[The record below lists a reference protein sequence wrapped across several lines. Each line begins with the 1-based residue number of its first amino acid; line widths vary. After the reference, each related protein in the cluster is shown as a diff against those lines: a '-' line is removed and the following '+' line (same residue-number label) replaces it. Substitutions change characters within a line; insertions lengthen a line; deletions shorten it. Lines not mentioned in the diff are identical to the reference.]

1 MRWLGAFAWVVAA
14 ALSASPAGEPEPEV
28 TSEADPTAET
38 EEPEVTSEAE
48 PQPEPDPDPQGR
60 ARLRGRV
67 MVYGERDPAA
77 GARLLPKG
85 GEAPIDT
92 DAEGA
97 FSVDLPPGDY
107 VFIVRAP
114 GFDDLEVNVAL
125 VDGQDLQMEY
135 FLQPSLEGERYR
147 TVVEQQQAVA
157 VSNTRLEGRE
167 IHEVPGTRGDPLSV
181 VATLPGAS
189 RLAGFLP
196 YIVVRGAAP
205 GNTGYYLDGARV
217 PILYHVAIG
226 PSVIHPYFI
235 EAVDFYPGSAP
246 VRLGRFTAGLV
257 EATTRPAR
265 RDRVHGEVDVR
276 FTDAGGLVE
285 VPLSRPVLDRECLRH
300 NKRRECDKGAPRG
313 ALTLAGRYSY
323 TAGVLSLVQSAARIQ
338 FWDYQARFDHDLG
351 PRARYT
357 SFAYGSY
364 DDIGTKADAN
374 NPAQTFL
381 RFTFHRFDNRVRQR
395 LRGGGSATYAVV
407 LGLDSSGFDTLQS
420 REYRVAPRVD
430 YRIPTRFKAL
440 EIGLGLDTE
449 FQVFRLQTS
458 SAGEGDFS
466 GNEVGLLFSD
476 RFVSATGA
484 YGELIF
490 DKGNV
495 QVRPGM
501 RLDYYAQVGRSPYV
515 LSTRAVTS
523 AVGVDPRLLVRERLN
538 ERWVLKQAIGLYQQP
553 PTFPI
558 PVPGIESFGFERGLQ
573 KNAQTSFG
581 YEFAAVPGLLNVE
594 QEAYVGYLSNLQDYE
609 LEQEN
614 EDNPLNEL
622 EDVISSVDGWSY
634 GLETLVKLDPQLRVF
649 GWLAYTLARASRD
662 YDVGGSAPASWDQRH
677 ILNLVLGYRVSQ
689 KWNLGGR
696 VHYHTGRPWTARD
709 ETESQTDALRNRR
722 NNARLPPYFQLDL
735 RAERIWRWPQWQMSL
750 ALDIANAT
758 YARETFACTESG
770 SGNSTLDTV
779 ARSGRLAA
787 EADPARGVVQCTPQ
801 GFRYIIP
808 SLGLRARW

>member
-1 MRWLGAFAWVVAA
+1 MTALNAGVWAIAA
-14 ALSASPAGEPEPEV
+14 ALSAAAPADTEPESPTEV
-28 TSEADPTAET
+28 ADAAPAEETSEPEAS
-38 EEPEVTSEAE
+38 EPEELGV
-48 PQPEPDPDPQGR
+48 

-67 MVYGERDPAA
+67 FVYGDRDPAA
-77 GARLLPKG
+77 GARLLPKDG
-85 GEAPIDT
+85 STPIDT
-92 DAEGA
+92 DEEGA
-97 FSVDLPPGDY
+97 FSADLPPGNY
-107 VFIVRAP
+107 AFIVRAP
-114 GFDDLEVNVAL
+114 GFDDLEVDVAL

-235 EAVDFYPGSAP
+235 DGVEFYPGSAP
-246 VRLGRFTAGLV
+246 VRLGRFTAGV
-257 EATTRPAR
+257 IEGTTRPAR

-285 VPLSRPVLDRECLRH
+285 VPISRPVLDRDCRRTKKRKEC
-300 NKRRECDKGAPRG
+300 EKGAPRG

-323 TAGVLSLVQSAARIQ
+323 TAGVLNIVNSNARIQ

-351 PRARYT
+351 NRARYT

-364 DDIGTKADAN
+364 DDIGQRATN
-374 NPAQTFL
+374 GNPGSTFL
-381 RFTFHRFDNRVRQR
+381 RFNFHRLDNRVRQR
-395 LRGGGSATYAVV
+395 LRNGGTATYAVI
-407 LGLDSSGFDTLQS
+407 LGLDTSGVQNFFS
-420 REYRVAPRVD
+420 REYRVAPRID
-430 YRIPTRFKAL
+430 YRIPTRRKAL
-440 EIGLGLDTE
+440 KIGLGLDQE
-449 FQVFRLQTS
+449 FQVFRTTAQGADADTTNADL
-458 SAGEGDFS
+458 
-466 GNEVGLLFSD
+466 GLFFSD

-490 DKGNV
+490 DKGKV
-495 QVRPGM
+495 QVRPGL
-501 RLDYYAQVGRSPYV
+501 RADFYTQVGRSPYV
-515 LSTRAVTS
+515 FNTQAFTS
-523 AVGVDPRLLVRERLN
+523 AFGVDPRLLMRERVSD
-538 ERWVLKQAIGLYQQP
+538 RWTLKQAIGLYHQP

-558 PVPGIESFGFERGLQ
+558 PVPGVESFGFERGLQ
-573 KNAQTSFG
+573 RNTQASFG
-581 YEFAAVPGLLNVE
+581 YEFLAIPGLLNIE

-609 LEQEN
+609 LEQESA
-614 EDNPLNEL
+614 DNPINEL
-622 EDVISSVDGWSY
+622 EDVITQVTGWSY

-649 GWLAYTLARASRD
+649 GWVAYTLSRATRD
-662 YDVGGSAPASWDQRH
+662 YEIGGNAPANWDQRH
-677 ILNLVLGYRVSQ
+677 ILNVVLGYRISQ
-689 KWNLGGR
+689 KWNFGGR

-709 ETESQTDALRNRR
+709 DTESQADALRNRR
-722 NNARLPPYFQLDL
+722 NNSRLPPYFQLDL
-735 RAERIWRWPQWQMSL
+735 RVERIWRWPKWQMSL

-758 YARETFACTESG
+758 YAREIFACTEPNEDEG
-770 SGNSTLDTV
+770 AV
-779 ARSGRLAA
+779 PFAAAMRSGQLAA
-787 EADPARGVVQCTPQ
+787 PVDPARGIVRCTPQ
-801 GFRYIIP
+801 GLRYTIP

>member
-1 MRWLGAFAWVVAA
+1 MDALSAGVWAIAA
-14 ALSASPAGEPEPEV
+14 ALSAAVAAEPEPNV
-28 TSEADPTAET
+28 EASPPVEAVEA
-38 EEPEVTSEAE
+38 PEAE
-48 PQPEPDPDPQGR
+48 GV

-67 MVYGERDPAA
+67 LVYGDRDPAA
-77 GARLLPKG
+77 GARLLPKDGSTPIETGEDG
-85 GEAPIDT
+85 G
-92 DAEGA
+92 
-97 FSVDLPPGDY
+97 FSADLPPGDY
-107 VFIVRAP
+107 AFIVRAP

-235 EAVDFYPGSAP
+235 DGVEFYPGSAP
-246 VRLGRFTAGLV
+246 VRLGRFTSGLI

-276 FTDAGGLVE
+276 ITDAGGLVE
-285 VPLSRPVLDRECLRH
+285 VPISRPVLDRECRRTK
-300 NKRRECDKGAPRG
+300 KRKECEKGDPRG

-323 TAGVLSLVQSAARIQ
+323 TAGVLSLVNSSARIQ

-351 PRARYT
+351 RRARYT
-357 SFAYGSY
+357 AFAYGSY
-364 DDIGTKADAN
+364 DDLGERASGGT
-374 NPAQTFL
+374 PAETFV
-381 RFTFHRFDNRVRQR
+381 RFNFHRFDNRVRQR
-395 LRGGGSATYAVV
+395 LRGGGTATYAVV
-407 LGLDSSGFDTLQS
+407 LGLDTSGLSNYFT

-430 YRIPTRFKAL
+430 YRIPTRFKTL
-440 EIGLGLDTE
+440 QVGLGLDQE
-449 FQVFRLQTS
+449 FQVFRT
-458 SAGEGDFS
+458 
-466 GNEVGLLFSD
+466 EVGDADGDASAADLGLFFSD
-476 RFVSATGA
+476 RFVSATGGYA
-484 YGELIF
+484 ELIF
-490 DKGNV
+490 DKGKV
-495 QVRPGM
+495 QVRPGL
-501 RLDYYAQVGRSPYV
+501 RADFYGQIGRSPYV
-515 LSTRAVTS
+515 FNTRAYTS
-523 AVGVDPRLLVRERLN
+523 AFGVDPRLLMRERLN
-538 ERWVLKQAIGLYQQP
+538 DRWTLKQAIGLYHQP

-558 PVPGIESFGFERGLQ
+558 PVPGVESFGFERGLQ
-573 KNAQTSFG
+573 RNAQTSFG
-581 YEFAAVPGLLNVE
+581 YEFIAIPGLLNVE

-614 EDNPLNEL
+614 EDNPINEL
-622 EDVISSVDGWSY
+622 EDVISTVTGWAY

-649 GWLAYTLARASRD
+649 GWVAYTLSRATRN
-662 YDVGGSAPASWDQRH
+662 YEIGGRAPASWDQRH
-677 ILNLVLGYRVSQ
+677 ILNVVLGYRISQ
-689 KWNLGGR
+689 KWNFGGR

-709 ETESQTDALRNRR
+709 ENETQADALRNRR

-735 RAERIWRWPQWQMSL
+735 RVERIWRWPKWQMSL
-750 ALDIANAT
+750 ALDISNAT
-758 YARETFACTESG
+758 YARETFACTEPQSDEPGLLG
-770 SGNSTLDTV
+770 SARNGSFV
-779 ARSGRLAA
+779 AP
-787 EADPARGVVQCTPQ
+787 ADPARGIVQCTPQ
-801 GFRYIIP
+801 GFRYIVP

>member
-1 MRWLGAFAWVVAA
+1 MSALNVGVWALAV
-14 ALSASPAGEPEPEV
+14 ALSAGAPAEPEPVAPAEELEEV
-28 TSEADPTAET
+28 
-38 EEPEVTSEAE
+38 EEEAE
-48 PQPEPDPDPQGR
+48 ENRGI

-67 MVYGERDPAA
+67 FVYGDRDPAA
-77 GARLLPKG
+77 GARLIPQDG
-85 GEAPIDT
+85 SPPIDT
-92 DAEGA
+92 DEEGA

-107 VFIVRAP
+107 TFVVRAP
-114 GFDDLEVNVAL
+114 GFDDLEVSVAL
-125 VDGQDLQMEY
+125 VDQQDLQMEY

-167 IHEVPGTRGDPLSV
+167 IYEVPGTRGDPLSV

-235 EAVDFYPGSAP
+235 DGVEFYPGSAP

-285 VPLSRPVLDRECLRH
+285 VPISRPVLDRDCRRTKKRKEC
-300 NKRRECDKGAPRG
+300 EKGDPRG

-323 TAGVLSLVQSAARIQ
+323 TAGVLNIVQSDARIQ

-357 SFAYGSY
+357 AFAYGSY
-364 DDIGTKADAN
+364 DDIGERAN
-374 NPAQTFL
+374 NGNPGSTYL
-381 RFTFHRFDNRVRQR
+381 RFNFHRLDNRVRQR
-395 LRGGGSATYAVV
+395 LRNGGSATYAVV
-407 LGLDSSGFDTLQS
+407 LGMDTSGLQDFFT
-420 REYRVAPRVD
+420 REYRVAPRID
-430 YRIPTRFKAL
+430 YRIPTRRKAIQ
-440 EIGLGLDTE
+440 IGLGLDQE
-449 FQVFRLQTS
+449 FQVFRATS
-458 SAGEGDFS
+458 RNAEEGDIT
-466 GNEVGLLFSD
+466 NPDLGLFFSD
-476 RFVSATGA
+476 RFVSATGGYA
-484 YGELIF
+484 ELIF
-490 DKGNV
+490 DKGKV
-495 QVRPGM
+495 QVRPGLRM
-501 RLDYYAQVGRSPYV
+501 DFYTQVGRSPYV
-515 LSTRAVTS
+515 FNTQAFTS
-523 AVGVDPRLLVRERLN
+523 ALGVDPRLLMRERLN
-538 ERWVLKQAIGLYQQP
+538 DRWTLKQAIGLYHQP

-558 PVPGIESFGFERGLQ
+558 PVPGVESFGFERGLQ
-573 KNAQTSFG
+573 QNAQTSFG
-581 YEFAAVPGLLNVE
+581 YEFAAIPGLLNVE

-609 LEQEN
+609 LEQESQ
-614 EDNPLNEL
+614 DNPINEL
-622 EDVISSVDGWSY
+622 EDVITTVTGWAY

-649 GWLAYTLARASRD
+649 GWLAYTLSRSTRN
-662 YDVGGSAPASWDQRH
+662 YEIGGHAPASWDQRH
-677 ILNLVLGYRVSQ
+677 ILNLVLGYRISQ
-689 KWNLGGR
+689 KWNFGGR

-709 ETESQTDALRNRR
+709 ENEDQSDALRNRR

-735 RAERIWRWPQWQMSL
+735 RVERIWRWPKWQMSL
-750 ALDIANAT
+750 ALDVANAT
-758 YARETFACTESG
+758 YAREIFACTEAQQ
-770 SGNSTLDTV
+770 DTGIPL
-779 ARSGRLAA
+779 AAMRSGQLAA
-787 EADPARGVVQCTPQ
+787 PVDPARGIVQCTPQ
-801 GFRYIIP
+801 GFRYTIP